1 MKCTTKTEPPPTM
14 AIRAVC
20 SPPKTDIRAAVCL
33 LLFTHVFWHSLLGNE
48 MRWVEMLVT
57 KLCSWHFSYIS
68 GSSFLD
74 SKCLENELLKCES
87 GLCIEN
93 CKTGRGWL
101 AALLYQRSYFF
112 FPPLSYSFLR
122 NLEAILKGASTT
134 FWKLIPQRCLSYLLP
149 MDNMS
154 HT

>member
-1 MKCTTKTEPPPTM
+1 MHFVIKCGYLRESRNVEHNENGAPYQDGHEGIWLPLSRQPWGQL
-14 AIRAVC
+14 AF
-20 SPPKTDIRAAVCL
+20 PPKTAMRAVVWM

-57 KLCSWHFSYIS
+57 KLWSWRFSSIS

-101 AALLYQRSYFF
+101 AACFIR
-112 FPPLSYSFLR
+112 
-122 NLEAILKGASTT
+122 EAIFSLRS
-134 FWKLIPQRCLSYLLP
+134 LP
-149 MDNMS
+149 LFLEI
-154 HT
+154 